1 MRMKEELLHYVKFVG
16 VGAMIV
22 GGLWALINLR
32 ASLVRGIKSGMDVY
46 RNVKEKGAASVERT
60 EMDTPLPW
68 VLVALVFSVVPIFAI
83 YMTVVHSVVIS
94 ALMAVFMLIA
104 GFIFSAVAAYM
115 AGLVG
120 SSNNPI
126 SGVTIATILS
136 ASILLYILKVYGG
149 ANVGPSAAIF
159 IGAVVCCAAAIG
171 GDNLQD
177 LKAGYILGATP
188 WKQQVMQGV
197 GTISAAFV
205 MMPVLWLL
213 HSRYGIGIQVNPN
226 VTPLEAPQATLM
238 ANIAVGVFEQN
249 LPWGLIM
256 VGAMVAVAIIVLDK
270 YLEKQGSG
278 FRTPVLAVAVGIYLP
293 FHLSTPIF
301 LGGLIAYATS
311 GVWSLHTDK
320 TNQSGLLFAAGLIT
334 GEALIGIAMA
344 FPLMIREFTPWKSIP
359 TEFTLFDTAPL
370 GPWPGVVLLAG
381 VVYLLYKV
389 AQRDKTN
396 TP

>member
-1 MRMKEELLHYVKFVG
+1 M
-16 VGAMIV
+16 
-22 GGLWALINLR
+22 
-32 ASLVRGIKSGMDVY
+32 
-46 RNVKEKGAASVERT
+46 
-60 EMDTPLPW
+60 
-68 VLVALVFSVVPIFAI
+68 
-83 YMTVVHSVVIS
+83 
-94 ALMAVFMLIA
+94 
-104 GFIFSAVAAYM
+104 
-115 AGLVG
+115 
-120 SSNNPI
+120 
-126 SGVTIATILS
+126 
-136 ASILLYILKVYGG
+136 
-149 ANVGPSAAIF
+149 GPSAAIF

-359 TEFTLFDTAPL
+359 TEFSLFDTAPL